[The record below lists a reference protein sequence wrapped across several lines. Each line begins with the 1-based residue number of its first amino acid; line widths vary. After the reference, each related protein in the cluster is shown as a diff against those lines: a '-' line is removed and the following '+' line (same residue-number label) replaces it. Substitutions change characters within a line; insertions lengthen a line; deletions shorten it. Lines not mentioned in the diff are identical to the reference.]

1 MNQIKRMVLPGLMPS
16 GKPVLNDA
24 RWPFF
29 TVDIELTNHCT
40 QNCLFCPRERLTRTK
55 GFIELPLLQNLISQL
70 AEIGSRIT
78 FCGMG
83 NPLLHPELRQIGQI
97 CQASAIRYGITIQA
111 PALDHDGINRLSDLE
126 PQFIEISLPTIDAQ
140 LFPRLYPGQTLDNSL
155 QNIASLVERRGSSR
169 GINIINVYTGVESL
183 SPEAIEEFWTARGL
197 ACRIMQCH
205 SRGGNFC
212 EKDFLT
218 ASAAKVVKC
227 GLFATHAFITW
238 QGQLLACCHDLTGA
252 TAIADLNLVSI
263 KNAGLQKQAIANQT
277 MPWQICEKCDEPAAQ
292 RPLPDRPFPESD
304 KARSRF
310 LKRLTQSRN

>member
-1 MNQIKRMVLPGLMPS
+1 MVSPGWTPS
-16 GKPVLNDA
+16 GKPMINDA

-29 TVDIELTNHCT
+29 TADIELTNHCT
-40 QNCLFCPRERLTRTK
+40 QNCLFCPREKITRPK
-55 GFIELPLLQNLISQL
+55 GFIDLPLLQNLISQL

-97 CQASAIRYGITIQA
+97 CQTSAIRYGITIQA
-111 PALDHDGINRLSDLE
+111 PALGLDGINRLSDLE

-140 LFPRLYPGQTLDNSL
+140 LFSRLYPGQLLETCL
-155 QNIASLVERRGSSR
+155 QNITSLVERRGSSR
-169 GINIINVYTGVESL
+169 GISIIGVYTGAETIKT
-183 SPEAIEEFWTARGL
+183 EAIEEFWAARGL
-197 ACRIMQCH
+197 MCRIMQCH
-205 SRGGNFC
+205 SRGGNFS
-212 EKDFLT
+212 EKDLLT
-218 ASAAKVVKC
+218 ASAAKVVQC

-252 TAIADLNLVSI
+252 TMIADLNLVTI
-263 KNAGLQKQAIANQT
+263 KNAGVQKQAIVNQT
-277 MPWQICEKCDEPAAQ
+277 MPWQICGKCDEPASQ

-310 LKRLTQSRN
+310 LKRITQRGN